1 MVDIAQPS
9 VVVSPLSVV
18 IRPNSP
24 NDLSV
29 NLTHGD
35 LMTPVPQQKGRS
47 CPVAPS
53 VALADLSKTNVSAFA
68 SSRSLRKPQ
77 SPTSRMSV
85 IVIGD
90 ISHVVID
97 VRLVVEH

>member
-35 LMTPVPQQKGRS
+35 LMIFVPQQKGRS

-53 VALADLSKTNVSAFA
+53 AALAELNKTSESDFA
-68 SSRSLRKPQ
+68 SKRSLSKPQ

-90 ISHVVID
+90 VSHVVVD